1 MTTRDTSMQDRVCL
15 LTGATRGV
23 GLATARGLAA
33 RGAALTI
40 VGRDPQKTAATAKD
54 LRELTGNDRVEY
66 LVADLSS
73 QAAVR
78 KLADDF
84 KARHDRLHVL
94 INNAGA
100 VFMRR
105 QVTVDGIEQTFALNH
120 LSVFLLTNLLLD
132 TIKASAPARI
142 ITVSSSAHQGAR
154 LNFDDL
160 QHTKRYSAFSVYSQ
174 SKLDNVLFTYE
185 LARRLAGTGVTA
197 NCLHPGFVASG
208 FGKNNPGWM
217 AAALT
222 VLRPFQITPERG
234 ALTTLYLATAPEVA
248 TTTGEYFDKSQP
260 RKSDAVTYDA
270 ALAQRLWDVS
280 EQLTGLR
287 STAAV

>member
-33 RGAALTI
+33 RGATLTI
-40 VGRDPQKTAATAKD
+40 VGRDPQKTAATAAD
-54 LRELTGNDRVEY
+54 LRKITGNDTVEY

-73 QAAVR
+73 QAEVR
-78 KLADDF
+78 KLADAF

-100 VFMRR
+100 VFTKR
-105 QVTVDGIEQTFALNH
+105 QVTVDGIEQTLALNH

-142 ITVSSSAHQGAR
+142 ITVASAAHQGAR

-160 QHTKRYSAFSVYSQ
+160 QHAKSYNAFSVYSQ

-208 FGKNNPGWM
+208 FGKNNAGWM
-217 AAALT
+217 SAAM
-222 VLRPFQITPERG
+222 VVVRPFQITPERG
-234 ALTTLYLATAPEVA
+234 ALTTLYLATSPDVA
-248 TTTGEYFDKSQP
+248 TTTGTYFSQSKP
-260 RKSDAVTYDA
+260 RKSDSVTYDE
-270 ALAQRLWDVS
+270 ALAKRLWDVS